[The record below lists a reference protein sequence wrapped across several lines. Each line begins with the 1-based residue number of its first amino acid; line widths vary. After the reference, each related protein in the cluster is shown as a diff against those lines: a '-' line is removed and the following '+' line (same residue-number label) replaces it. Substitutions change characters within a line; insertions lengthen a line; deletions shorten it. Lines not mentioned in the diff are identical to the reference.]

1 MEKDQRMY
9 ATDNLGIAAFLAL
22 NGLSHVGTELHPGK
36 YGKKRAFFIF
46 DDEAGLGPSLEKEFV
61 RSKEKL
67 YKDYLT
73 HFRTV
78 ASKTM
83 DGEKILVSR
92 RF

>member
-1 MEKDQRMY
+1 MENQVY
-9 ATDNLGIAAFLAL
+9 ATDNLGIAAFAAL

-46 DDEAGLGPSLEKEFV
+46 DDEAGIGPSLEKEFL

-78 ASKTM
+78 ANKTM
-83 DGEKILVSR
+83 EGEKILIQR
-92 RF
+92 RP